1 MEIDAS
7 SPTPTSQNTFFT
19 RLKSIVFLSCIKR
32 AIVDIAKKIKKTGE
46 DDPRRILHSF
56 KVAFAITLVSLV
68 YYLEPFYHG
77 MGDAGMWAIMTVIV
91 VFEYTVGATLCKGM
105 NRGFATFLAGALGVA
120 AEWFSDLFGPTVKPI
135 VICFLV
141 FIAVG
146 IASFARFI
154 PSMKRRYDYGLLIFI
169 LTFSLIAVSGYRVE
183 KLIEMAH
190 QRFSTIIFG
199 GATGIA
205 VSMCVCPVW
214 AGEDLH
220 KLTVLNMEK
229 LASFLE
235 GFGGEYYSIS
245 NEDDKSFLAAYKSV
259 LNSKATEESLANFA
273 WWEIGHGKFLFR
285 HPWKQYLKI
294 GVYTRQCAHH
304 IEALHGYLDTRLEVS
319 SEFQKSIQ
327 EPCMK
332 MSSEVGKALKELALS
347 MKRMVYPSTS
357 ATHIENC
364 KTAIEEFNTTLQ
376 ASNMENWNIVET
388 IPVIAT
394 ISILID
400 IIKCVETI
408 SEAVEELSNQA
419 RFKKTKDITSDKKE
433 KRPFLSGGAIKPVND
448 EQNDQESITVTIL
461 SEEEIQQES
470 KPDKK

>member
-120 AEWFSDLFGPTVKPI
+120 AEWFSDLFGPTA
-135 VICFLV
+135 L
-141 FIAVG
+141 G

-199 GATGIA
+199 GATGIV

-235 GFGGEYYSIS
+235 GFGAEYYSIS

-259 LNSKATEESLANFA
+259 LNSKATEESL
-273 WWEIGHGKFLFR
+273 
-285 HPWKQYLKI
+285 
-294 GVYTRQCAHH
+294 
-304 IEALHGYLDTRLEVS
+304 
-319 SEFQKSIQ
+319 
-327 EPCMK
+327 
-332 MSSEVGKALKELALS
+332 
-347 MKRMVYPSTS
+347 
-357 ATHIENC
+357 
-364 KTAIEEFNTTLQ
+364 
-376 ASNMENWNIVET
+376 
-388 IPVIAT
+388 
-394 ISILID
+394 
-400 IIKCVETI
+400 
-408 SEAVEELSNQA
+408 AVEELSNQA